1 MKRREFVAGLGSVMA
16 WPVMAGAQQ
25 SDGVRRVGVLMGFS
39 ETDAQAQT
47 YMAAFREGLRKLG
60 WTEDRNIKIETRWA
74 THADA
79 DTRRDFAKE
88 LVALRPDV
96 ILSNTTPTTAA
107 LLEQTRTIPIVFAMI
122 ADPVGSGFVAS
133 FPRPGGNATG
143 FVVTEGSLGG
153 ANGCNCSKRLRRVL
167 SAWQCCTTR

>member
-60 WTEDRNIKIETRWA
+60 WTEERNIKIETRWGP
-74 THADA
+74 H
-79 DTRRDFAKE
+79 F
-88 LVALRPDV
+88 
-96 ILSNTTPTTAA
+96 
-107 LLEQTRTIPIVFAMI
+107 
-122 ADPVGSGFVAS
+122 
-133 FPRPGGNATG
+133 
-143 FVVTEGSLGG
+143 
-153 ANGCNCSKRLRRVL
+153 
-167 SAWQCCTTR
+167 